1 MNDVIDLHQNA
12 VGELRGQLGQVESMT
27 VVKTQDL
34 EDMVNEYQ
42 GKVGVAS
49 VDSMCMWQG
58 GCGLC

>member
-1 MNDVIDLHQNA
+1 MIDLHQNA

-34 EDMVNEYQ
+34 EDLVNEYQ

-49 VDSMCMWQG
+49 LG
-58 GCGLC
+58 GCGPIRMA